1 MAFCKNLTLY
11 LMQALIL
18 QRKPTSIEGCASLVP
33 LVISDSKSSPRIEY
47 YGGGGG
53 GGGRGNGGNV
63 GGFYHTSALC
73 EAHSSKP
80 NGAQR
85 AS

>member
-1 MAFCKNLTLY
+1 MKHDGRENSR
-11 LMQALIL
+11 MQ
-18 QRKPTSIEGCASLVP
+18 SLVLRRKLSRTLTTTQSLAILKAP
-33 LVISDSKSSPRIEY
+33 GIEY
-47 YGGGGG
+47 Y